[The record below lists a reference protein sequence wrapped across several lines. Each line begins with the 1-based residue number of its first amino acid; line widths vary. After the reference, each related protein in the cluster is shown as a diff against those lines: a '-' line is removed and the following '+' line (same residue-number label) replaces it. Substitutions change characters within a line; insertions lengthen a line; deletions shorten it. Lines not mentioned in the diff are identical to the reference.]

1 MTTFSYTHP
10 RNILVATLQRLYDY
24 GMTTTSGGNISL
36 KDDDGN
42 IWITPG
48 GIDKGSLRPEDIV
61 KVTPDGKV
69 IGIHR
74 PSCELPFHAAVYSR
88 RHDVRAVLH
97 AHSPALVAF
106 SMIGACPDPTL
117 VPGSAEVCGKVTF
130 SHYDIPGSASLGRI
144 IAAEFERGAD
154 SVMMENHGA
163 VMCGRTIAEAFRR
176 FETLD
181 YIARIQI
188 NASGLQS
195 PLIHPAGFP
204 QHQEWPEF
212 EPTGA
217 SPEECELRDQIVNLR
232 HRAYRQ
238 KLLFSG
244 SAYLSARLGE
254 DDFLITPTNFD
265 PMSMNAGDMVRVRQ
279 GRRES
284 GKIPGSGAA
293 YCREFYRS
301 CPWANAIIMTR
312 PPHAMAFATTATPID
327 SRTIPESYIQLRDMP
342 MLSSEEYFASP
353 KNALKY
359 LSPAH
364 PVLLVEN
371 SGVITFGKTLLEAFD
386 RLEVAEFT
394 AKCLLLASR
403 IGSFRPIG
411 EKQVEA
417 IIEAFHLPVDEAEA
431 KK

>member
-1 MTTFSYTHP
+1 M
-10 RNILVATLQRLYDY
+10 N
-24 GMTTTSGGNISL
+24 
-36 KDDDGN
+36 
-42 IWITPG
+42 
-48 GIDKGSLRPEDIV
+48 
-61 KVTPDGKV
+61 
-69 IGIHR
+69 
-74 PSCELPFHAAVYSR
+74 SR
-88 RHDVRAVLH
+88 RRDVRAVLH

-188 NASGLQS
+188 NASGLPS

-244 SAYLSARLGE
+244 SAYASGGISARLGE

-284 GKIPGSGAA
+284 GKIPGTGAA
-293 YCREFYRS
+293 YCREFYRN

-342 MLSSEEYFASP
+342 MLSSQEYFASP

>member
-1 MTTFSYTHP
+1 MTTFNYTHP
-10 RNILVATLQRLYDY
+10 RNILVATLKRLYDY
-24 GMTTTSGGNISL
+24 GMTTTSGGNISM

-48 GIDKGSLRPEDIV
+48 GIDKGALRPEDIV
-61 KVTPDGKV
+61 KVTPEGNI

-74 PSCELPFHAAVYSR
+74 PSCELPFHAAVYSKR
-88 RHDVRAVLH
+88 SDIRAVLH

-106 SMIGACPDPTL
+106 SMVGKCPDPTL

-130 SHYDIPGSASLGRI
+130 SNYDIPGSASLGKI

-188 NASGLQS
+188 NASGLES

-204 QHQEWPEF
+204 EHKDWPEF
-212 EPTGA
+212 EPMGV
-217 SPEECELRDQIVNLR
+217 SPEECELRDQIVNFR

-265 PMSMNAGDMVRVRQ
+265 PMSMNAADMVRIRQ
-279 GRRES
+279 GKRES
-284 GKIPGSGAA
+284 GKIPGTGAS
-293 YCREFYRS
+293 YCREFYRN
-301 CPWANAIIMTR
+301 CDWANAIIMTR
-312 PPHAMAFATTATPID
+312 PPHAMAFTVTATPID

-342 MLSSEEYFASP
+342 MLSSKEYFATP
-353 KNALKY
+353 QNALKY

-371 SGVITFGKTLLEAFD
+371 TGVITFGKTLIEAFD

-403 IGSFRPIG
+403 IGSFKPI
-411 EKQVEA
+411 EEDQVKE
-417 IIEAFHLPVDEAEA
+417 IVTAFQLSVDALD
-431 KK
+431 